1 MQKKK
6 KRKYDFKQSNKLK
19 FTLSKKKKKN
29 RLDEEEDRTLK
40 WKGSAPSDMGNN
52 YDKNLTIQEYA
63 NRGIH
68 INLL

>member
-1 MQKKK
+1 MILNNQINWNSP
-6 KRKYDFKQSNKLK
+6 FQ
-19 FTLSKKKKKN
+19 KKKKN